1 MDKEYPD
8 INKAIEDVF
17 DGASIA
23 LGGFFSC
30 GNPVY
35 LTTALSKLDVK
46 NLIIIAMTMGIGNWE
61 LNELLRNRQI
71 KKAICNYPFF
81 RSVSRRSIFEEQLR
95 AGEIECEL
103 TPMGTF
109 IERLRAGGAGIPA
122 FYTPTG
128 VGTLIAKNKEVRLF
142 DGKEYLLEK
151 AIKPDFAFI
160 HAYKAD
166 RTGNIVFRKTAR
178 NYNPEMAKAAKVTI
192 AEVENIVEP
201 GELNQEM
208 IHLPGIYVQRLVKV
222 DRPQIEATIEK
233 PPEK

>member
-1 MDKEYPD
+1 
-8 INKAIEDVF
+8 
-17 DGASIA
+17 
-23 LGGFFSC
+23 
-30 GNPVY
+30 
-35 LTTALSKLDVK
+35 
-46 NLIIIAMTMGIGNWE
+46 MGIGNWE

>member
-8 INKAIEDVF
+8 INKAIEDIF

-23 LGGFFSC
+23 FGGFFSC

-35 LTTALSKLDVK
+35 LTTALAKR
-46 NLIIIAMTMGIGNWE
+46 NLKDLTVIAMAMGIGNWE
-61 LNELLRNRQI
+61 LNELIKNKQI

-81 RSVSRRSIFEEQLR
+81 RSVSRRSMFEELLR
-95 AGEIECEL
+95 AGEIECEV

-128 VGTLIAKNKEVRLF
+128 VGTLIAENKEMRIF
-142 DGKEYLLEK
+142 DGKEYILEK
-151 AIKPDFAFI
+151 ALKPDFAFI

-166 RTGNIVFRKTAR
+166 RMGNIIFRKTAR
-178 NYNPEMAKAAKVTI
+178 NYNPEMAKAARITI
-192 AEVENIVEP
+192 AEVENLVEP
-201 GELNQEM
+201 GELDPDM
-208 IHLPGIYVQRLVKV
+208 IHLPGIYVQRMIKV

-233 PPEK
+233 APEK